1 MAQQRRSNRLI
12 TFSSR
17 PRVMT
22 HRPQLQSW
30 QGPDLS
36 IAVIADLHVSA
47 PWTSLGRLNKI
58 VELVN
63 GLDADLVV
71 LAGDF
76 LAGQSMPGRA
86 EPAHRI
92 VQSLT
97 ELRAKLGIFAIL
109 GNHDWQD
116 CTLAHRTKFERNSVI
131 EAFSDTDIS
140 LLRNSAVRLK
150 HSTQT
155 FWLVGFDSQQ
165 PTRKDWKNGLHRP
178 DEAFAQVPEGADA
191 ILLAHEPD
199 YFANGDRRAKLQIS
213 GHTHGGQL
221 NLFGW
226 RPMTPSRF
234 GGRYAYGHKQ
244 DEGRHLI
251 VSGGIGFSGLPM
263 RIGQPPEI
271 TLIEIVR
278 PTA

>member
-1 MAQQRRSNRLI
+1 MARQRQSNRLV

-17 PRVMT
+17 PHITT
-22 HRPQLQSW
+22 HRPHLQSW
-30 QGPDLS
+30 QGPDFS

-47 PWTSLGRLNKI
+47 PWTSLGRLNRI

-76 LAGQSMPGRA
+76 LAGRGMLGRA
-86 EPAHRI
+86 EPAHQI
-92 VQSLT
+92 VKCLT
-97 ELRAKLGIFAIL
+97 GLRAHLGIFAIL

-116 CTLAHRTKFERNSVI
+116 CALAQHTKFERNSIV
-131 EAFSDTDIS
+131 EAFADTHIK
-140 LLRNSAVRLK
+140 LLRNNAVSLQHGDRA
-150 HSTQT
+150 

-165 PTRKDWKNGLHRP
+165 PTRRDWKNGLHRP
-178 DEAFAQVPEGADA
+178 DEAFAQVPDGADT

-199 YFANGDRRAKLQIS
+199 YFAIGDRRAKLQIS

-234 GGRYAYGHKQ
+234 GSRYAYGHKQ

-271 TLIEIVR
+271 TLVEIVR
-278 PTA
+278 PKT